1 MKANAS
7 SGQIKILVAD
17 DHFIVREGLRSILR
31 REPDFQVVGEA
42 ANGMEAA
49 AAHAELKPDVTIM
62 DLRMPV
68 CGGVEAIRKIKA
80 ATPGVRILVLS
91 NFEGDEDIH
100 AALSAGAM
108 GYLLKHSSGD
118 QVTPAIRS
126 LMLGKPWI
134 PAEVASHLASRE
146 RGEVLS
152 EREREIVKL
161 LVLGEANKQIAGALG
176 ITEQTVKSH
185 VKNILAKLQV
195 RDRTEAVTVALRRG
209 IVHLPEV

>member
-1 MKANAS
+1 MKPNPPVR
-7 SGQIKILVAD
+7 ILVTD
-17 DHFIVREGLRSILR
+17 DHFVVREGLRSILR
-31 REPDFQVVGEA
+31 REPDLQVVGEA
-42 ANGMEAA
+42 ANGQEAIEVY
-49 AAHAELKPDVTIM
+49 HQQRPDVTLM

-68 CGGVEAIRKIKA
+68 CGGVEAISRIRAKHPHA
-80 ATPGVRILVLS
+80 RILVLS

-118 QVTPAIRS
+118 QIVPAIRS
-126 LMLGKPWI
+126 LMEGKKWI
-134 PAEVASHLASRE
+134 PPEVASHLASRE
-146 RGEVLS
+146 RGEILS
-152 EREREIVKL
+152 AREREIVTL
-161 LVLGEANKQIAGALG
+161 LVLGEANKQIGDVLG

>member
-1 MKANAS
+1 MS
-7 SGQIKILVAD
+7 PPVPIGILITD
-17 DHFIVREGLRSILR
+17 DHFVVREGLRSILR
-31 REPDFQVVGEA
+31 RELDFTVVGEA
-42 ANGMEAA
+42 ANGNEAVTM
-49 AAHAELKPDVTIM
+49 HSRLHPDVTIM

-68 CGGVEAIRKIKA
+68 CGGVEAIRKIRA
-80 ATPGVRILVLS
+80 ADPAARILVLS

-118 QVTPAIRS
+118 QIIPAIRS
-126 LMLGKPWI
+126 LMLGKAWI
-134 PAEVASHLASRE
+134 PREVADHLASRE
-146 RGEVLS
+146 RGEILS
-152 EREREIVKL
+152 EREREIVRL
-161 LVLGEANKQIAGALG
+161 LVLGEANKEIASALG